1 MDRYGLWIDG
11 QWREAHKGQRL
22 AVEDPSQG
30 TEFAEIEQADLHDV
44 DDAVACSQVAF
55 DDGRWSRLPLSERS
69 VRLFRYADLLEREL
83 GRLGQIESRQTGKPR
98 KLVEYSDLPFAI
110 DNLRYFA
117 AAARFLEGKAAGE
130 YNGAHSSWLRRE
142 SLGVVAGITPWNYPV
157 MMAAW
162 KIGPA
167 LAGGNAMVLKPASLT
182 PITSLLLGPLA
193 QEAGIPDGV
202 LNIVT
207 GPGRT
212 IGSALVKD
220 PRVAMISLTGDTATG
235 RQIMLEAG
243 SRVKRLHLEL
253 GGKAPM
259 LVFADADLEAAVR
272 GAAVGGLVNT
282 GQDCTAVTR
291 IYVQETVFSEFV
303 ERLIEAVQGARLG
316 DPHSLATDLGPL
328 VSASQWHKVDGY
340 VARAREE
347 GAQVLTGGGRPAHVS
362 RGYYYMPTIITGLAQ
377 TSRVVQEEIFG
388 PVLAVLPFRTEAQAI
403 ALANDVDYGLASS
416 VWTQDVGRAL
426 RLSASLQFGE
436 VWINEHLPLTSEMPH
451 GGVKQSGFGHD
462 LSSYALEEFTAIKHV
477 MADTGLGA
485 EKPWHFTVLG
495 DVPEDS

>member
-1 MDRYGLWIDG
+1 MERYGLWING
-11 QWREAHKGQRL
+11 QWRDAHGGQRF
-22 AVEDPSQG
+22 AVEDPSQSAD
-30 TEFAEIEQADLHDV
+30 FAEVEQADLYDV
-44 DDAVACSQVAF
+44 DEAVASAKAAY

-69 VRLFRYADLLEREL
+69 LRLFRYADLLDREVV
-83 GRLGQIESRQTGKPR
+83 RLGQIESRQTGKPR
-98 KLVEYSDLPFAI
+98 KLVEYSDLPFAV
-110 DNLRYFA
+110 DNIRYFA
-117 AAARFLEGKAAGE
+117 ASARFLEGKAAGE

-142 SLGVVAGITPWNYPV
+142 PLGVVAGITPWNYPV

-167 LAGGNAMVLKPASLT
+167 LAAGNTMVLKPASIT

-202 LNIVT
+202 LNILA

-235 RQIMLEAG
+235 RQIMQEAG

-259 LVFADADLEAAVR
+259 LVFSDADLEAAVR

-291 IYVQETVFSEFV
+291 IYVEEPVFPEFV
-303 ERLIEAVQGARLG
+303 ERLTEAVKSARLG
-316 DPHSLATDLGPL
+316 DPSAWTTDLGPL
-328 VSASQWHKVDGY
+328 VSASQWDKVDRY
-340 VARAREE
+340 VAQAREE
-347 GAQVLTGGGRPAHVS
+347 GAQILTGGDRPTHVDK
-362 RGYYYMPTIITGLAQ
+362 GHYYVPTVITGLAQ

-388 PVLAVLPFRTEAQAI
+388 PVLTVMPFSTESQAI
-403 ALANDVDYGLASS
+403 TLANDVDYGLASS
-416 VWTQDVGRAL
+416 VWTQNVQRAL
-426 RLSASLQFGE
+426 RMSAALQFGE
-436 VWINEHLPLTSEMPH
+436 VWINDHLPLTSEMPH

-462 LSSYALEEFTAIKHV
+462 LSAYALEEFTTIKHV

-495 DVPEDS
+495 DIPEES